1 MKTFRIKNYWFS
13 LLLNKIISFIWE
25 ASNTPLR
32 CGGGSRLLGTWAQT
46 IRFDPTLETNKQ
58 TTSIIILKWKLKY
71 YLIALVFANSS
82 LILIYTSLIVG
93 HVLLQISTCRNAMT
107 LATSLIYG
115 FMHLSKGRS
124 KEETEFLQASTGL
137 NPRIFR
143 IARQTFVIISDF
155 FF

>member
-1 MKTFRIKNYWFS
+1 MLNLTTFLMKDFLKTFRIKIYCFFPS
-13 LLLNKIISFIWE
+13 FTQKDLNHHPEMESE
-25 ASNTPLR
+25 
-32 CGGGSRLLGTWAQT
+32 
-46 IRFDPTLETNKQ
+46 
-58 TTSIIILKWKLKY
+58 ILFKF
-71 YLIALVFANSS
+71 FANSS

-143 IARQTFVIISDF
+143 IAR
-155 FF
+155 

>member
-1 MKTFRIKNYWFS
+1 MEGVLGFGKPEHRPFQCPHVSLVPQGTLQIRIRFV
-13 LLLNKIISFIWE
+13 
-25 ASNTPLR
+25 R
-32 CGGGSRLLGTWAQT
+32 Q
-46 IRFDPTLETNKQ
+46 RFDPTLESNKQ

-82 LILIYTSLIVG
+82 LILMYTSLIVG